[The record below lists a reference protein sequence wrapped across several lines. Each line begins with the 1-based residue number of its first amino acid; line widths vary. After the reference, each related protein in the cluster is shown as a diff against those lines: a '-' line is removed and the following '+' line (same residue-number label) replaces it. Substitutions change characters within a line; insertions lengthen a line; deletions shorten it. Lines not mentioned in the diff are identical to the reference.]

1 MTAALAIVENSL
13 PLMSDQVKKGLLAA
27 YSHLLRPLVRV
38 LIRNG
43 VAFGELAEAIKHV
56 YVRSAAED
64 FAEKDKRVSGSRIAI
79 LTGLTRKDV
88 KRILDAVT
96 NNSGLASQGVNRA
109 ARVLEGWHQDPEF
122 TGPYGIPLE
131 LPFDGPDISFAL
143 LVRRYSGD
151 MPARAM
157 LDELLRV
164 GVVDEA
170 QGKLKPLS
178 RYFISSDLDPENAKY
193 FGEVLHDLAATI
205 EHNFSADG
213 KTQPRFERWV
223 TNDRLSEFNAR
234 KFHGIVSKLGT
245 QYLETL
251 DNWLSSN
258 EIPELEARTQ
268 PIIRVRV
275 GVYFYEEQDK
285 SNLGG
290 KK

>member
-38 LIRNG
+38 LIKNG

-64 FAEKDKRVSGSRIAI
+64 FAEKDKRASGSRIAI

-96 NNSGLASQGVNRA
+96 NNSGLATQGVNRA

-131 LPFDGPDISFAL
+131 LPFDSPDISFSL

-164 GVVDEA
+164 GAVDES
-170 QGKLKPLS
+170 QGKVKPLS
-178 RYFISSDLDPENAKY
+178 RYFISSELDPENAKY

-205 EHNFSADG
+205 EHNFSIDAD
-213 KTQPRFERWV
+213 TPPRFERWV
-223 TNDRLSEFNAR
+223 TNDRLNEFNTR
-234 KFHGIVSKLGT
+234 KFHDIVSKLGT
-245 QYLETL
+245 QFLETL

-258 EIPELEARTQ
+258 EIPDREAKTT
-268 PIIRVRV
+268 PAVSVRV
-275 GVYFYEEQDK
+275 GIYFYEENK
-285 SNLGG
+285 SNGRG

>member
-1 MTAALAIVENSL
+1 MTAALAIVENTR
-13 PLMSDQVKKGLLAA
+13 PLMSEQVKKGLITA

-56 YVRSAAED
+56 YVKSAASD
-64 FAEKDKRVSGSRIAI
+64 FGDEGLRASGSRIAI

-88 KRILDAVT
+88 KRILDAVST
-96 NNSGLASQGVNRA
+96 NSGMSAQGVNRA

-131 LPFDGPDISFAL
+131 LPFDGPDMSFSL

-157 LDELLRV
+157 LDELRRV
-164 GVVDEA
+164 GAVDESE
-170 QGKLKPLS
+170 GKLKPLS

-205 EHNFSADG
+205 EHNFTIDSD
-213 KTQPRFERWV
+213 TPPRFERWV
-223 TNDRLSEFNAR
+223 TNDRLDQAR
-234 KFHGIVSKLGT
+234 TDQFHKIASKLGT

-251 DNWLSSN
+251 DNWLSAN
-258 EIPELEARTQ
+258 EIADEATVHAAQTNRT
-268 PIIRVRV
+268 RV
-275 GVYFYEEQDK
+275 GVYFYEEINTD
-285 SNLGG
+285 GR

>member
-1 MTAALAIVENSL
+1 MTAALAIVENTR
-13 PLMSDQVKKGLLAA
+13 PLMSEQVKKGLITA
-27 YSHLLRPLVRV
+27 YSHLLRPLIRV

-56 YVRSAAED
+56 YVKSAAND
-64 FAEKDKRVSGSRIAI
+64 FGEEGMRASGSRIAI

-88 KRILDAVT
+88 KRILDD
-96 NNSGLASQGVNRA
+96 NSSNSGMSAQGVNRA

-131 LPFDGPDISFAL
+131 LPFDGPDLSFSL

-157 LDELLRV
+157 LDELRRV
-164 GVVDEA
+164 KAVDESD
-170 QGKLKPLS
+170 GKLKPLS

-205 EHNFSADG
+205 EHNFTIDAE
-213 KTQPRFERWV
+213 TAPRFERWV
-223 TNDRLSEFNAR
+223 TNDRLDQSRTEQ
-234 KFHGIVSKLGT
+234 FHRITSKLGT

-251 DNWLSSN
+251 DNWLSAN
-258 EIPELEARTQ
+258 EISDDATADSTQTYRT
-268 PIIRVRV
+268 RV
-275 GVYFYEEQDK
+275 GVYFYEEMSTD
-285 SNLGG
+285 G
-290 KK
+290 KEK

>member
-1 MTAALAIVENSL
+1 MTAALAIVENTR
-13 PLMSDQVKKGLLAA
+13 PLMSEQVKKGLITA

-56 YVRSAAED
+56 YVKSAVAD
-64 FAEKDKRVSGSRIAI
+64 FREEGKRVSGSRIAI

-88 KRILDAVT
+88 KRILDAVST
-96 NNSGLASQGVNRA
+96 NSEISAQGINRA

-131 LPFDGPDISFAL
+131 IPFDGQDISFSL

-157 LDELLRV
+157 LDELKRV
-164 GVVDEA
+164 KAVDESD
-170 QGKLKPLS
+170 GKLKPVS

-205 EHNFSADG
+205 EHNFTIDSN
-213 KTQPRFERWV
+213 TPPRFERWV
-223 TNDRLSEFNAR
+223 TNDQLDQVKTDEFHRIA
-234 KFHGIVSKLGT
+234 SKLGT

-251 DNWLSSN
+251 DNWLSAN
-258 EIPELEARTQ
+258 EIADQAAVDTQTNRT
-268 PIIRVRV
+268 RV
-275 GVYFYEEQDK
+275 GIYFFEEINKDGRK
-285 SNLGG
+285 N
-290 KK
+290 K